1 MEKSHNPPTNS
12 HIDGPHSRALYKAK
26 KPVLSLKQKII
37 TASSLIMLVLI
48 IIFIIRVL
56 EERQQAEIKAKEANF
71 SFAKILKEKAKISLE
86 NQQWQLVKLYAVNS
100 MMYQARA
107 QQFIPMQDIKLPL
120 ELEQNELNFLT
131 YLYRTNYPVEEIKE
145 LLKEVEQQTGL
156 VLDGAAPVSTDI
168 YYNLDLDYYKN
179 SGKYNNAIE
188 AYNAANDFYHSGSHH
203 LDRQNYH
210 EAIIN
215 FTRSLQ
221 IRPNFK
227 EALNKLGWAYIL
239 NGDKRKAKKIYQKAK
254 KLDLDYYIK
263 WNSKQ
268 WADLGDRQT
277 GKGDDAKSIQS
288 YKEAL
293 KINPNYYSAWNRLG
307 EAYEKAN
314 QFDRGIKLY
323 SEAIRALP
331 HLTREWR
338 GKLLYNQALK
348 LCSKAQ
354 YQEAINNLKTSIEV
368 YPQLDRAWIK
378 LADAFQDQKK
388 EKIIYRG
395 EPGDFYFK
403 QTDLKLA
410 IIFIAR
416 QTGVSAFIDPT
427 VSGEI
432 TCELDQVQ
440 WDKALDLFLK
450 INDYDRVRIENTFII
465 GKDRLME
472 KFLKK
477 KAALVEKDI
486 NIFPGNP
493 VDLSFFGADLH
504 FVLQALA
511 AKAALKIIVDPGINR
526 SITCEISQLP
536 WDMALELLLE
546 MNDLSGFR
554 FNNLIRIGRKDVL
567 ERMCKSE
574 AGILAIFQSLL
585 ELDLNQV
592 DFKDKKGKTLL
603 FFAAGKGFAELAAFL
618 VSKGADVNTR
628 DKWNF
633 TPLHEAL
640 DKETAGVLIDSGA
653 FLEVKSH
660 SGLTPLQTAVYG
672 LRLDV
677 ARFLVS
683 KGAASDIF
691 LDAAMGRFDQVRQQ
705 VQRNLEIVNNAGVY
719 GWTLLHHAAAAGQY
733 EIAKFLI
740 SKKADINAQTI
751 KGETPLHL
759 AVSWGRKR
767 IIKLLILTGANV
779 NVRNKYGNTPLQIA
793 RANGDRGSSKLLEK
807 YGNREKR

>member
-1 MEKSHNPPTNS
+1 MEKNHNPPTKS
-12 HIDGPHSRALYKAK
+12 HINEPHSRALYKTK
-26 KPVLSLKQKII
+26 KPVLTRKQKII
-37 TASSLIMLVLI
+37 TAFSLIMLVFI
-48 IIFIIRVL
+48 AIFIIRVL
-56 EERQQAEIKAKEANF
+56 EERQQAEIKAKEAN
-71 SFAKILKEKAKISLE
+71 
-86 NQQWQLVKLYAVNS
+86 
-100 MMYQARA
+100 
-107 QQFIPMQDIKLPL
+107 
-120 ELEQNELNFLT
+120 
-131 YLYRTNYPVEEIKE
+131 
-145 LLKEVEQQTGL
+145 
-156 VLDGAAPVSTDI
+156 
-168 YYNLDLDYYKN
+168 
-179 SGKYNNAIE
+179 
-188 AYNAANDFYHSGSHH
+188 
-203 LDRQNYH
+203 
-210 EAIIN
+210 
-215 FTRSLQ
+215 
-221 IRPNFK
+221 
-227 EALNKLGWAYIL
+227 IL
-239 NGDKRKAKKIYQKAK
+239 NEEKGKAKKIYQKAK

-277 GKGDDAKSIQS
+277 SKGDNAKSIQS

-293 KINPNYYSAWNRLG
+293 KINPNYYRAWNHLG
-307 EAYEKAN
+307 ETYEKAN
-314 QFDRGIKLY
+314 QFDRAIKLY

-348 LCSKAQ
+348 HYSKAQ
-354 YQEAINNLKTSIEV
+354 YQETINNLKTSIEV

-378 LADAFQDQKK
+378 LADAFQNQKG

-403 QTDLKLA
+403 QTDLKLV

-450 INDYDRVRIENTFII
+450 INNYDRVRIENTFII

-477 KAALVEKDI
+477 KAALAEKDI

-511 AKAALKIIVDPGINR
+511 AKAALKIIVDPGISR
-526 SITCEISQLP
+526 SITCEISRLP

-546 MNDLSGFR
+546 MNDLSSFR
-554 FNNLIRIGRKDVL
+554 FNNLIRIGKKDVL

-603 FFAAGKGFAELAAFL
+603 FFAAEKGFAKLAAFL

-640 DKETAGVLIDSGA
+640 NKETAEVLIDSGA

-677 ARFLVS
+677 ARLLVS

-691 LDAAMGRFDQVRQQ
+691 LDAAMGRFEQVRQQ
-705 VQRNLEIVNNAGVY
+705 VQRNLEIVKNAGVY

-733 EIAKFLI
+733 QIADFLI

-759 AVSWGRKR
+759 AVSWGRKK
-767 IIKLLILTGANV
+767 IVKLLISNGANV
-779 NVRNKYGNTPLQIA
+779 KVRNKYGNTPLQIA
-793 RANGDRGSSKLLEK
+793 RASGDRESIKLLEK
-807 YGNREKR
+807 YGGKEKR